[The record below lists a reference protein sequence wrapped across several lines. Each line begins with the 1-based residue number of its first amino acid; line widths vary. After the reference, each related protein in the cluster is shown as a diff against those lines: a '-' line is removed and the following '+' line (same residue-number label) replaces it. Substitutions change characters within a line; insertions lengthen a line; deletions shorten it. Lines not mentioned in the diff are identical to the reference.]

1 MSEKQSLTPQGVFFF
16 LCLTPETVAKG
27 FYFSQSLRCKDEE
40 EMPLFLCNPGGSLK
54 HPVLPGLAGAP
65 GAARLS
71 GASDLF
77 QALLA
82 ASTL

>member
-16 LCLTPETVAKG
+16 LCRTVAKG
-27 FYFSQSLRCKDEE
+27 FCFSQSLRCKDEE

-65 GAARLS
+65 GAA
-71 GASDLF
+71 
-77 QALLA
+77 
-82 ASTL
+82 